1 MELFKS
7 LENKTKSFNDPFNHF
22 ELNEPLTNN
31 AIEEISNA
39 EVLDPKKENLN
50 YDGTRALDGGDG
62 AFRSGIKDGG
72 KAKKIRCYVTK
83 ENSNQFPHLTNF
95 IEELRSKKVYK
106 KIGAL
111 IDKDLSNSYVRL
123 EVIGDKT
130 GFWLKPHN
138 DIEEKLMTMMI
149 WANPYNESDSLGTD
163 LYDKDFKLVK
173 TIKYTHNNGY
183 FFSSG
188 EDTWH
193 GLELKEIKKER
204 RCIQINYVSFK
215 TDWPVEK

>member
-1 MELFKS
+1 MN
-7 LENKTKSFNDPFNHF
+7 LENLKSSDFPFKHWEFSDCLDNKA
-22 ELNEPLTNN
+22 LD
-31 AIEEISNA
+31 EISYSTIPDGDRA
-39 EVLDPKKENLN
+39 
-50 YDGTRALDGGDG
+50 YDGTRAADHTGQGIDGKLRLFID
-62 AFRSGIKDGG
+62 SN
-72 KAKKIRCYVTK
+72 
-83 ENSNQFPHLTNF
+83 NSKSYPNLTNV
-95 IEELRSKKVYK
+95 INKLQKKEVYK
-106 KIGAL
+106 IIGNL
-111 IDKDLSNSYVRL
+111 INKDLSNSFVRL
-123 EVIGDKT
+123 EIIGDKT
-130 GFWLKPHN
+130 GFWLKPHK

-149 WANPYNESDSLGTD
+149 WANPYNESNSLGTD
-163 LYDKDFKLVK
+163 LYDRDFKLVK